1 MKSLLK
7 QKSKVGIVQ
16 KERKK
21 YDIADVISKK
31 KRLETPSEE
40 IKQRGASQNKQEK
53 FGFKQR
59 GKIKPE

>member
-21 YDIADVISKK
+21 YDIADLISKK

-40 IKQRGASQNKQEK
+40 IKQRGVSQNKQEK
-53 FGFKQR
+53 FGFKQG

>member
-21 YDIADVISKK
+21 YDIADAFRKLP
-31 KRLETPSEE
+31 RHE
-40 IKQRGASQNKQEK
+40 
-53 FGFKQR
+53 
-59 GKIKPE
+59 GKNAY